1 MDIGKFNDLIAAR
14 VTEQG
19 YYLKDTEGNEVLLP
33 NKYVPKSFKVGDEIN
48 VFVYTDSEDRIIATT
63 LEPNIIIGEFAVL
76 EALEVNKTGAF
87 MDWGLEKDLLVPY
100 SEQRTRI
107 QRGNMYPV
115 YMYLDEKTNRLVGT
129 TKIDKYL
136 ERDDIVLE
144 RGEEVELLICDQTDI
159 GINVII
165 NDTYR
170 GLLYDNELF
179 QAVTTGDRMP
189 GYIKTIRPDKKID
202 VSLQKIGYGAV
213 KPGANKILQKLEE
226 NNGFLNLTDKSDPVI
241 ILAKLEMSKK
251 MFKKSVGMLYK
262 QKKIRIEEDGIYLV
276 DKK

>member
-1 MDIGKFNDLIAAR
+1 MEIGKFNDLIAAR
-14 VTEQG
+14 DTEQG
-19 YYLKDTEGNEVLLP
+19 YYLKDSEGKEVLLP
-33 NKYVPKSFKVGDEIN
+33 NKYVPKDFKVGDEIS
-48 VFVYTDSEDRIIATT
+48 VFVYTDSEDRIVATT
-63 LEPNIIIGEFAVL
+63 LEPNVIVGEFAVL

-107 QRGNMYPV
+107 QKGNLYPV

-136 ERDDIVLE
+136 ERENIALE

-179 QAVTTGDRMP
+179 QAVSAGDRLP
-189 GYIKTIRPDKKID
+189 GFIKNIRPDKKID
-202 VSLQKIGYGAV
+202 VSLQKIGYGSV
-213 KPGANKILQKLEE
+213 KPGAKKILDKLTE
-226 NNGFLNLTDKSDPVI
+226 NGGFLNLTDNSDPVI

-251 MFKKSVGMLYK
+251 LFKKSVGMLYK
-262 QKKIRIEEDGIYLV
+262 QKKIKIEEDGIYLV
-276 DKK
+276 D